1 MVRTRRPTVRMWR
14 WRRNPLRRRIDV
26 VEAWLVLG
34 AWILA
39 VVCAVPAGLVTQ
51 SAVREDLDRQRVE
64 RQQVTAVLVADA
76 GERPTVTET
85 DGDLVWADARW
96 TAPDGQSRTGLTKV
110 RPDTPAG
117 SRVTVWTDQAGAL
130 AAEPVSPGE
139 ARLQS
144 VLAGV
149 LAGAVAGAVVIG
161 GSYGVRAML
170 DRRRMAQW
178 DAEWERVD
186 TRRGGRTG

>member
-1 MVRTRRPTVRMWR
+1 MATTQRPKVRMWR

-39 VVCAVPAGLVTQ
+39 IVCVLPAGLATKA
-51 SAVREDLDRQRVE
+51 AVQHDLDRQRAE

-76 GERPTVTET
+76 GDKPTVSQA
-85 DGDLVWADARW
+85 DGDLVWANARW
-96 TAPDGQSRTGLTKV
+96 TAPDGKTRTGLAKV

-117 SRVTVWTDQAGAL
+117 SRITVWTDQSGAL

-139 ARLQS
+139 ARFQS
-144 VLAGV
+144 VLAGG
-149 LAGAVAGAVVIG
+149 LAGVIAGAIVIG
-161 GSYGVRAML
+161 VSYGARAGL

-178 DAEWERVD
+178 DAEWERID